1 MGRPSFYLRLGLH
14 AGRSERHSLVL
25 PPISQHPRCQK
36 ESFVKAILIE
46 KPGDESCMQLGE
58 APAPEMRSGSIRIR
72 VAASAVN
79 RADLLQRQGFY
90 PPPPGASN
98 ILGLECAGEVIE
110 VADDA
115 RGFAVG
121 DRAMA
126 LLAGGGYAEEVVVS
140 AGSAMKIPERLSF
153 EQAAAFPEVFLT
165 VFLNVFQLAG
175 LREGNAALV
184 HGGGSGI
191 GTAFIQLVKEA
202 GATCIVTAGSE
213 DKCKRCLE
221 LGADVAVN
229 YREGDFVAEA
239 KAATGGNGVDVIL
252 DSIGG
257 SYLAQNLDALAI
269 GGRLVLIGL
278 MGGAKAEIPLGMVL
292 AKRLQVLGST
302 LRARPDAEKAQI
314 VSGLMGRFGEALE
327 AGRIGPIVDRV
338 LPLDQAAEAHRLIKA
353 SEHFGKVVL
362 SVA

>member
-1 MGRPSFYLRLGLH
+1 M
-14 AGRSERHSLVL
+14 
-25 PPISQHPRCQK
+25 
-36 ESFVKAILIE
+36 KAIVIE
-46 KPGDESCMQLGE
+46 QPGDESCMNLGE
-58 APAPEMRSGSIRIR
+58 ANAPEMRPGAIRIR
-72 VAASAVN
+72 VAACAVN

-90 PPPPGASN
+90 PPPPGASD
-98 ILGLECAGEVIE
+98 ILGLECAGEVVE
-110 VADDA
+110 VASDVTN
-115 RGFAVG
+115 FAVG

-126 LLAGGGYAEEVVVS
+126 LLAGGGYSEDVVVS
-140 AGSAMKIPERLSF
+140 AGSAMKVPERLSY
-153 EQAAAFPEVFLT
+153 EQAAAVPEVFLT

-175 LREGNAALV
+175 LKAGDTALV

-202 GATCIVTAGSE
+202 GARCIITAGSE
-213 DKCKRCLE
+213 EKCKRCLE

-239 KAATGGNGVDVIL
+239 KAATDGAGVDVIL

-257 SYLAQNLDALAI
+257 SYLAQNLDALAT

-302 LRARPDAEKAQI
+302 LRARPDAEKAAI
-314 VSGLMGRFGEALE
+314 VAGLLEQFGAALD
-327 AGRIGPIVDRV
+327 AGTIGPIVDRV
-338 LPLDQAAEAHRLIKA
+338 MPLAEAGEAHRVIKA

-362 SVA
+362 SVS

>member
-1 MGRPSFYLRLGLH
+1 M
-14 AGRSERHSLVL
+14 
-25 PPISQHPRCQK
+25 
-36 ESFVKAILIE
+36 KAIVIE
-46 KPGDESCMQLGE
+46 QPGDESCMKLGE
-58 APAPEMRSGSIRIR
+58 AASPDMRPGAIRIH
-72 VAASAVN
+72 VAACAVN

-90 PPPPGASN
+90 PPPPGASE
-98 ILGLECAGEVIE
+98 ILGLECAGEVVE
-110 VADDA
+110 VASDVTN
-115 RGFAVG
+115 FAVG

-126 LLAGGGYAEEVVVS
+126 LLAGGGYSEDVVVS
-140 AGSAMKIPERLSF
+140 AGSAMKVPERLSY
-153 EQAAAFPEVFLT
+153 EQAAAVPEVFLT

-175 LREGNAALV
+175 LQAGDTALV

-202 GATCIVTAGSE
+202 GARCIITAGSE
-213 DKCKRCLE
+213 EKCKRCLE

-239 KAATGGNGVDVIL
+239 KAATGGAGVDVIL

-302 LRARPDAEKAQI
+302 LRARPDAEKAAI
-314 VSGLMGRFGEALE
+314 VTGLLEQFGAALE
-327 AGRIGPIVDRV
+327 AGTIGPIVDRV
-338 LPLDQAAEAHRLIKA
+338 MSLADAGDAHRLIKA

-362 SVA
+362 SVS